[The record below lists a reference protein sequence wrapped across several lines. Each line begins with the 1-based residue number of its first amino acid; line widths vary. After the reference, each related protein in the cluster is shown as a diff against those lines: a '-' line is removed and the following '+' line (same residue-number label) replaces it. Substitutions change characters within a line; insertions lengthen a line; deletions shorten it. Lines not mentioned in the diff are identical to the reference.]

1 MKIKFANYKNGLHQ
15 FDFESNVEGLGIED
29 KFIGNVL
36 LNCEMDKSS
45 TQIIISCDLQAT
57 AKHICDR
64 CTVEF
69 EEEITTDFKNI
80 YFFSQNKSNDEVDES
95 GIYYLSRDDDKIDLS
110 SDTVENAIFAIPMK
124 ILCKEDCKGLCSIC
138 GKNQN
143 EKKCN
148 CEVDTSNPVWDKLL
162 ELKGKL
168 N

>member
-1 MKIKFANYKNGLHQ
+1 MKIKFTNYKNGLHQ
-15 FDFESNVEGLGIED
+15 FDFKSDAGELGVED

-45 TQIIISCDLQAT
+45 TQIVLNCNLQIT

-64 CTVEF
+64 CTAEF
-69 EEEITTDFKNI
+69 EEKIETNFKNI
-80 YFFSQNKSNDEVDES
+80 YFIAHKKNSDEVDES
-95 GIYYLSRDDDKIDLS
+95 GVYYLSPDDDKIDLS
-110 SDTVENAIFAIPMK
+110 GDTVENAILKIPMK

-138 GKNQN
+138 GINQN
-143 EKKCN
+143 ENKCN
-148 CEVDTSNPVWDKLL
+148 CEIDTSNPVWDKLL